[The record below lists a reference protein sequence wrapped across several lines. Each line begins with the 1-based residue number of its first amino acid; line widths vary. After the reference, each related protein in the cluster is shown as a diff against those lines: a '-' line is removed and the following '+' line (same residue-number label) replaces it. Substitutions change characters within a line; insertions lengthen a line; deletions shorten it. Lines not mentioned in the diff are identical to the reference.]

1 MIYTEP
7 PMTNKYGLR
16 RALLNLLVILFYI
29 GVGLMLLYSVYGANT
44 AKINSHEITAE
55 QQYTAQLE
63 YRIQQLEN
71 ENRQLRQDVAILYN
85 INNLGEYVPP
95 KEE

>member
-1 MIYTEP
+1 MIYSTK
-7 PMTNKYGLR
+7 NKYSLR
-16 RALLNLLVILFYI
+16 HALFNLLVMLFYI
-29 GVGLMLLYSVYGANT
+29 AVGLLLLYSVYGANT
-44 AKINSHEITAE
+44 AKINSHALTVE

-85 INNLGEYVPP
+85 INNLGDYIPP

>member
-1 MIYTEP
+1 MIYSVKE
-7 PMTNKYGLR
+7 KYSLR
-16 RALLNLLVILFYI
+16 RAVINLLVMLFYI
-29 GVGLMLLYSVYGANT
+29 VVGVLLMYSVYGANT
-44 AKINSHEITAE
+44 AKINEREIAVE

-85 INNLGEYVPP
+85 INNLGDYVPP

>member
-1 MIYTEP
+1 MIYL
-7 PMTNKYGLR
+7 MKNKYSLR
-16 RALLNLLVILFYI
+16 NAIFNLLVMLFYI
-29 GVGLMLLYSVYGANT
+29 AVGILLIYSVYGANT
-44 AKINSHEITAE
+44 AKVNEREIAVE

-85 INNLGEYVPP
+85 INNLGDYIPP

>member
-1 MIYTEP
+1 MIYSVKE
-7 PMTNKYGLR
+7 KYSLR
-16 RALLNLLVILFYI
+16 RAVINLLVMLFYI
-29 GVGLMLLYSVYGANT
+29 VVGVLLMYRVYGANT
-44 AKINSHEITAE
+44 AKINEREIAVE

-85 INNLGEYVPP
+85 INNLGDYVPP